1 MRAFREFPVEVRSA
15 PPDAHPS
22 RQLSSAPE
30 DRVLGPVMRHSMDV
44 HLRGLPADCDAGWVG
59 GQAAQDAPRRLARTV
74 QDYVAGLVRVNT
86 KHYVDGAHDY
96 GAHCGAACCSR

>member
-1 MRAFREFPVEVRSA
+1 MRSFREFPVEVRSA

-44 HLRGLPADCDAGWVG
+44 HLRGLPADCDARWVG

-74 QDYVAGLVRVNT
+74 QDYFGLVVGRRPDLTMTAARVYERAE
-86 KHYVDGAHDY
+86 KRSSG
-96 GAHCGAACCSR
+96 